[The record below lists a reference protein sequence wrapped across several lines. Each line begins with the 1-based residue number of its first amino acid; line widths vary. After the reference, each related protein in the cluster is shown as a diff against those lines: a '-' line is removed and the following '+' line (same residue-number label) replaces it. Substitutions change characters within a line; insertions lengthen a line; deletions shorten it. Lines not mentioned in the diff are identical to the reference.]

1 MKQRSL
7 FIFLVAFYVSVGSIS
22 QIQTAVAQQSQGMQ
36 WALKQMDEDDDGA
49 ISRSEAK
56 GRMLANFDR
65 VDQDSSGL
73 IEKDELSQLFKRLR
87 EARGQGGA
95 VGSNSVPASTSVP
108 DSVEFRENVAYRE
121 GNEKWKLDL
130 MLPKN
135 REDETCPVIV
145 FIHGG
150 GWRNGDKASGVFR
163 DYPLEY
169 ASRGYVCASINYRL
183 VDEGTILDCI
193 ADCKCAVRWLRAHA
207 EEFSIDVNNFGA
219 YGNSAGAHLVAM
231 LGLSSAQNELE
242 GDGPNRDYSSAV
254 QAVCCA
260 ATPTNF
266 RLWGEEVRSGGGR
279 AAALFGE
286 EDTER
291 AMELASPVTHVTRSS
306 PPFLMVHGTADTTVP
321 VQQSDDLH
329 ALFQEK
335 KSQDVTYLRIDG
347 AEHGVFRQHAS
358 ETVPAM
364 QKFFDRVLR
373 RDGE

>member
-1 MKQRSL
+1 MKQNSF
-7 FIFLVAFYVSVGSIS
+7 FIFLATVFCASGGFIGQH
-22 QIQTAVAQQSQGMQ
+22 QIAGAQQTRGMQ

-73 IEKDELSQLFKRLR
+73 IDKDELSQLFKRLR
-87 EARGQGGA
+87 ETRGQGA
-95 VGSNSVPASTSVP
+95 LAGSSAVP
-108 DSVEFRENVAYRE
+108 DNVELRENVAYRE

-254 QAVCCA
+254 KAVCCA

-347 AEHGVFRQHAS
+347 AGHGVFRQHAS